1 MEILINKTM
10 LTALRKKALFLLFFN
25 FKANQNMAEKKQIKL
40 LVYITNIKENRLPGL
55 QIHKPR

>member
-1 MEILINKTM
+1 MGILINKTM
-10 LTALRKKALFLLFFN
+10 LTALRKNSFLLFFN
-25 FKANQNMAEKKQIKL
+25 FKANQNMAEKKQITL